1 MALVSPRRSLHTSLG
16 ILTKKF
22 LTTAGSASKCHIT
35 HTALIRST
43 FLLNVEIKA
52 HVYHYFSAGLHSVSP
67 TCSRCR
73 ADFWRTV
80 RYRQA
85 LTMEFLPSSHFV
97 IPVIPKIIPFLHG
110 TRTGNMHLPTH
121 PHTLMFESWTH
132 ICSHFLYYCC
142 HQQFN
147 TIEII
152 FSCMRSCSKIEE
164 NYSNYIFTRKC
175 WSRAQTTLSQKY
187 MSFQWFVK

>member
-67 TCSRCR
+67 TCSRCG
-73 ADFWRTV
+73 ADFWRMV

-97 IPVIPKIIPFLHG
+97 IPVIPKIIPFLSWH
-110 TRTGNMHLPTH
+110 THRQHASTYSSTH
-121 PHTLMFESWTH
+121 PNVWILNSYQFPLSILLLSSTVQYNRNYLFMHEKLFKDWRKL
-132 ICSHFLYYCC
+132 FKLYF
-142 HQQFN
+142 H
-147 TIEII
+147 
-152 FSCMRSCSKIEE
+152 
-164 NYSNYIFTRKC
+164 
-175 WSRAQTTLSQKY
+175 
-187 MSFQWFVK
+187 